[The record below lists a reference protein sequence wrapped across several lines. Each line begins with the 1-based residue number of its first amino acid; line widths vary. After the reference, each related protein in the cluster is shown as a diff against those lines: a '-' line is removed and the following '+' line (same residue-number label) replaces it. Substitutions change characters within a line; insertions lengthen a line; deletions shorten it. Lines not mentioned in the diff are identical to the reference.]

1 MRSYMDA
8 MRNDACSDLDTS
20 NMHLYIYWNDQYIII
35 ISKLLIGVQYSVAVS
50 FGALVQSYMY
60 IVIRFIN

>member
-1 MRSYMDA
+1 MQDRLYCSFTRLYNWTVRIPKVLSRVSY
-8 MRNDACSDLDTS
+8 
-20 NMHLYIYWNDQYIII
+20 
-35 ISKLLIGVQYSVAVS
+35 VS